1 MKNGLLSILLVFAL
15 LAGPAA
21 RAQYAARDTSALRS
35 ELSAPAFRA
44 TQLIAPGVL
53 IASGIGIHCFGH
65 DAIDVPVND
74 WFQNQWRAGG
84 PERPFDNY
92 IQYVPIVSSL
102 GLGLLGARS
111 EHAFTDRLIQGTISC
126 ALLGAVSWSCKKLI
140 DSPRPNGVNNESFP
154 SGHSD
159 WVFLGAE
166 LVRMEYGWGWG
177 AGAYAIA
184 TTVAIMRNYNNWHW
198 LSDCL
203 FGAGLGILAAHAG
216 RWLLEPVKDW
226 LDIPTIRWDG
236 LGTRIQPAFGPTV
249 DPVSG
254 TLCASLALRF

>member
-1 MKNGLLSILLVFAL
+1 MRNGILSILLVFAL

-21 RAQYAARDTSALRS
+21 RAQYAVRDTSAMRTQV
-35 ELSAPAFRA
+35 SAPAFRA

-65 DAIDVPVND
+65 DAIDVPVHD

-92 IQYVPIVSSL
+92 IQYAPIVSYA
-102 GLGLLGARS
+102 GLGLLGVKA
-111 EHAFTDRLIQGTISC
+111 EHAFTDRMIQGLLSC
-126 ALLGAVSWSCKKLI
+126 AMLGAVSWGCKKLI

-154 SGHSD
+154 SGHTD
-159 WVFLGAE
+159 WVFVGAE

-184 TTVAIMRNYNNWHW
+184 MTVAVMRNYNNWHW

-226 LDIPTIRWDG
+226 LSIPTLPWDG
-236 LGTRIQPAFGPTV
+236 LGSRVQTALVPTV

-254 TLCASLALRF
+254 TLCASLAFRF